1 MMPTVLVLAM
11 LAQGPLPGP
20 IATSAHR
27 EAVQLARQY
36 SAPGHWEKVPIRSP
50 TFVWVGI
57 GLVAIGS
64 VAAIM
69 AVTAAQQSDLSAE
82 EINVRVNRDLA
93 PCGSDPNETHLPIA
107 DCKPNYPL
115 LWIGV
120 GLQAAGGA
128 MILYGSRPAPMG
140 PSVGFRVR
148 F

>member
-1 MMPTVLVLAM
+1 MIPTVLILAVLA
-11 LAQGPLPGP
+11 QGP
-20 IATSAHR
+20 IATSASR
-27 EAVQLARQY
+27 EGAALARQY
-36 SAPGHWEKVPIRSP
+36 TTAGHWEKVPIRSP

-57 GLVAIGS
+57 GLVALGS
-64 VAAIM
+64 VAAIIS
-69 AVTAAQQSDLSAE
+69 VTSAQQSDLSAE

-93 PCGSDPNETHLPIA
+93 PCGSDPNQTHLPIA

>member
-1 MMPTVLVLAM
+1 MMPTVLVLAL
-11 LAQGPLPGP
+11 LAQGP
-20 IATSAHR
+20 IQASATR
-27 EAVQLARQY
+27 EAAALARQY
-36 SAPGHWEKVPIRSP
+36 TTAGHWEKVPIRSP
-50 TFVWVGI
+50 TFVWVGV

-64 VAAIM
+64 VAAIV
-69 AVTAAQQSDLSAE
+69 AVTSQQQSDLSE
-82 EINVRVNRDLA
+82 EQNNVRLNRDLA
-93 PCGSDPNETHLPIA
+93 PCGSDPDTTNLPIA

-140 PSVGFRVR
+140 PSIGFRVR

>member
-1 MMPTVLVLAM
+1 MTSTILVLAL
-11 LAQGPLPGP
+11 LAQGPLQ
-20 IATSAHR
+20 TSATR
-27 EAVQLARQY
+27 ETAALAHQY
-36 SAPGHWEKVPIRSP
+36 ARPVGHWEKVPVRSP

-57 GLVAIGS
+57 GLVVIGS
-64 VAAIM
+64 VAAIVS
-69 AVTAAQQSDLSAE
+69 VTAAQQSDLSAE
-82 EINVRVNRDLA
+82 NINVRLNRDLA
-93 PCGSDPNETHLPIA
+93 PCGADPNETRLPIA

-140 PSVGFRVR
+140 PSLRFRVR